1 MKPTLYLLSV
11 LLFSISAQS
20 QDTLSISGGDASGA
34 GGTSS
39 YTLGQVFYSANSSDN
54 GSVSQGVQQSFELF
68 TLSNPQ
74 LTTIN
79 VDAVVYP
86 NPSSDYI
93 MLNIIDNE
101 LTGLSY
107 VLTDIQGKVVS
118 NEKINSIHTQLSLE
132 RLSVGTYVLKIN
144 QNNSELKTFKIIKK

>member
-1 MKPTLYLLSV
+1 
-11 LLFSISAQS
+11 
-20 QDTLSISGGDASGA
+20 
-34 GGTSS
+34 
-39 YTLGQVFYSANSSDN
+39 VFYSANSSDN

-79 VDAVVYP
+79 LDAVVYP

>member
-11 LLFSISAQS
+11 LLFSISARS
-20 QDTLSISGGDASGA
+20 QDTLSISGGDASGG

-39 YTLGQVFYSANSSDN
+39 YTLGQVFYSANSYDN

-79 VDAVVYP
+79 LDIVVYP
-86 NPSSDYI
+86 NPSSDYV
-93 MLNIIDNE
+93 MLNIIDDE